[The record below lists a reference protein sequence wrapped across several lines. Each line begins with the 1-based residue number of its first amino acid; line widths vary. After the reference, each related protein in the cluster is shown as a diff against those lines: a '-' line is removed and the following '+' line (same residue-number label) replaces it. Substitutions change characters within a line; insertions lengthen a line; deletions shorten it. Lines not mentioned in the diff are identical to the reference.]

1 MAPTAPVLSPRPRA
15 VEIVCHRGANEYAPP
30 NTLAAAQIC
39 VEWGMEYVEIDVN
52 TSRDGVM
59 YLFHGPELGFTTN
72 GFGNFHE
79 HDAWQIDRLDAGSWF
94 DPRYRGEAVPRLD
107 AFLRWIKG
115 KTKVFFDVKRA
126 DLSALIALVT
136 EMEMAQESF
145 FWFGEAEQAL
155 AFRRLAPHLRLKV
168 NANDADGVAT
178 AHDRFGA
185 NIIECGL
192 NALDP
197 PLVDACRQ
205 RNLKLMVLHK
215 EKDPAAF
222 REILRWDVDMINCD
236 HGDVVAQVAAD
247 YLEEQQINR

>member
-168 NANDADGVAT
+168 NANDADGE
-178 AHDRFGA
+178 FM
-185 NIIECGL
+185 
-192 NALDP
+192 P
-197 PLVDACRQ
+197 PVTGSTPIS
-205 RNLKLMVLHK
+205 LKS
-215 EKDPAAF
+215 
-222 REILRWDVDMINCD
+222 ILI
-236 HGDVVAQVAAD
+236 A
-247 YLEEQQINR
+247 